1 MNTNTQNYAITSEA
15 QEYINKLK
23 KQINTITQI
32 ENVGYGDLI
41 SDDISKQLQ
50 KIKNDA
56 IRYKRKLEKGEFE
69 IAIVGLE
76 KAGKSTF
83 ANAIIDNEILPR
95 DDIRCTF
102 TKFK

>member
-1 MNTNTQNYAITSEA
+1 MYMQHFSTRNSKNFLEISWKIFKIFTIF
-15 QEYINKLK
+15 INVL
-23 KQINTITQI
+23 NLFNLI
-32 ENVGYGDLI
+32 ENIGYGDLI

-83 ANAIIDNEILPR
+83 ANAPKQ
-95 DDIRCTF
+95 F
-102 TKFK
+102 PAP